1 MSVAKGGLFATSAMV
16 LVWGG
21 EWRLSELAR
30 LHRASY
36 KPTFSDRLSNGQTPE
51 GELMRKLFL
60 GIAAMTL

>member
-1 MSVAKGGLFATSAMV
+1 
-16 LVWGG
+16 
-21 EWRLSELAR
+21 LSELAR

-36 KPTFSDRLSNGQTPE
+36 KPTFSDLLPNGQTPE